1 MTPPVLQKDHDS
13 FQASEHNENSEESI
27 FIINDGLAPLPPA
40 ARYVPRCL
48 RYDHGAPMEA
58 TGIAVDKWAMGP
70 VFMSSMFLGPA
81 LLQLATEAAGC
92 VYNET
97 EETICENKVY
107 GFRPSSLLSNMAVA
121 SGLLVP
127 ITLPLVGALVDHT
140 PYRKQVAAWTA
151 MGVAVVKGV
160 EVSVGPS
167 TWFFITILQIT
178 TSVFYNVHVTTTL
191 AYNSELSSKPEVQ
204 AKYNSVFSMIS
215 FTSMLAFLVAVLV
228 LSGALGTDDVR
239 TARLSQTI
247 TALTALVTFS
257 FAWKYLFRDRPA
269 SSVIQPGQTLVTSG
283 FYKVWE
289 SSNRIARHYKPLF
302 WVICSLMFAEAAM
315 SGLTTIATTFLSVV
329 LKMNASEI
337 GLTFLVVLVAGI
349 PGSWLGG
356 WTTVQLKSPIKSA
369 ILCNVLF
376 VLVTGCAAFMLRNSE
391 HKRLAYMFGLLWGTC
406 IGWLSPV
413 DTTMFISV
421 MPKDSRAE
429 FMGIYMLAVSILAW
443 LPPLV
448 FTTLNEVG
456 MDMAWGLV
464 SLDIYFMLAVVFLC
478 LVGDYHKA
486 VEDVAEE
493 MLEMTPETIT
503 HVPTDK
509 KYELY

>member
-1 MTPPVLQKDHDS
+1 MTLPVLQKDHDS
-13 FQASEHNENSEESI
+13 FQASEESENLDEG
-27 FIINDGLAPLPPA
+27 FVDDGMAPLPWA
-40 ARYVPRCL
+40 VRYVPRCL
-48 RYDHGAPMEA
+48 RYDHGAPVEA

-70 VFMSSMFLGPA
+70 IFMSSLFLGPA

-92 VYNET
+92 IYNES

-151 MGVAVVKGV
+151 MGLAVVKGI
-160 EVSVGPS
+160 EVSVGPY
-167 TWFFITILQIT
+167 TWFLITILQVT
-178 TSVFYNVHVTTTL
+178 TSIFYNVHVTTTY
-191 AYNSELSSKPEVQ
+191 AYISELSSKPEIQ
-204 AKYNSVFSMIS
+204 AKYNSAFSVINFS
-215 FTSMLAFLVAVLV
+215 SMLAFLVTILV
-228 LSGALGTDDVR
+228 FSGVLGTDDVG
-239 TARLSQTI
+239 TARLSQTV
-247 TALTALVTFS
+247 TALTALITFS
-257 FAWKYLFRDRPA
+257 FAWKHLFRDRPA
-269 SSVIQPGQTLVTSG
+269 TSAVRHGQTLVTSG
-283 FYKVWE
+283 FSKVWE
-289 SSNRIARHYKPLF
+289 SVNRIARHHKPLS

-315 SGLTTIATTFLSVV
+315 SGLITIATTFLSVV
-329 LKMNASEI
+329 LKMNAEEV

-349 PGSWLGG
+349 PGSWLSGL
-356 WTTVQLKSPIKSA
+356 TTVLLNIPIKSA
-369 ILCNVLF
+369 ILCNICF
-376 VLVTGCAAFMLRNSE
+376 VLVTGCAAVTLRGPE
-391 HKRLAYMFGLLWGTC
+391 HKALAYMFGLLWGVL

-448 FTTLNEVG
+448 FSTLNEVG
-456 MDMAWGLV
+456 LDMAWGLV
-464 SLDIYFMLAVVFLC
+464 SLDIYFILAVYFLC

-493 MLEMTPETIT
+493 VLEMTPNGIT
-503 HVPTDK
+503 DIPTDK
-509 KYELY
+509 KYELI